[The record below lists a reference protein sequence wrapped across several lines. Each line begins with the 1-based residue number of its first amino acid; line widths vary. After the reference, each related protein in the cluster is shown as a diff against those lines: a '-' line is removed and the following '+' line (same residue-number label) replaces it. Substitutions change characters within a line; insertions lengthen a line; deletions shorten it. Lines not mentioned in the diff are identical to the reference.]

1 MGTYLVI
8 KNNFRRNL
16 NHKLQCVVT
25 FFIPLLLCLAAGF
38 VKPSDKPDLR
48 VGIISETDTGRDSI
62 SKILNTEDFVYK
74 ITSRE
79 TMNSDLITGH
89 FQIILDYTNIKD
101 GRQPVIHSI
110 QNQNKPSGVKNTLTH
125 TERAAAYLMTLFMVL
140 SVVQGSLII
149 TDKNTGTMERY
160 CYSLQKKRSYH
171 AGFYL
176 HNLILTFLQGAAAL
190 LIMKVVNGNWEL
202 SAFQGVLTAVVIA
215 LISTAFASFICA
227 FSRSDMKANITAS
240 GLTAIFSLLGGTF
253 IAVESMPGL
262 FRGLSVIS
270 PMRWIIEFV
279 RWI

>member
-1 MGTYLVI
+1 
-8 KNNFRRNL
+8 
-16 NHKLQCVVT
+16 
-25 FFIPLLLCLAAGF
+25 
-38 VKPSDKPDLR
+38 
-48 VGIISETDTGRDSI
+48 
-62 SKILNTEDFVYK
+62 
-74 ITSRE
+74 
-79 TMNSDLITGH
+79 
-89 FQIILDYTNIKD
+89 
-101 GRQPVIHSI
+101 
-110 QNQNKPSGVKNTLTH
+110 
-125 TERAAAYLMTLFMVL
+125 MTLFMVL
-140 SVVQGSLII
+140 SVVQGALII